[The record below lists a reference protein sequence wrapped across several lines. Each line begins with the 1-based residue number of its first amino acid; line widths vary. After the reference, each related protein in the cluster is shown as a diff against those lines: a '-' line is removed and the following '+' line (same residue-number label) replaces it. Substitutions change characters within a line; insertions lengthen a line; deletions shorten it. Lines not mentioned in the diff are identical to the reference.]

1 MAAFLGQRQKTP
13 GPFSGLCLPGIRRG
27 TARDKQTQGPGE
39 DPVHRMGAHI
49 LYLALYWVLGWGSR
63 KSIIPSTSSVVM
75 YA

>member
-49 LYLALYWVLGWGSR
+49 LYLALY
-63 KSIIPSTSSVVM
+63 
-75 YA
+75 